1 MRQCTPV
8 SAQGHR
14 EMGIGAYEIYESDR
28 LEDDAIEARVAARAV
43 GSRAATLRIGMRPVM
58 CVVRAPVL

>member
-8 SAQGHR
+8 SVQGRR
-14 EMGIGAYEIYESDR
+14 EMGMGAYEIYDADR
-28 LEDDAIEARVAARAV
+28 LEDDAIEARVAAGAV
-43 GSRAATLRIGMRPVM
+43 GSGATALRIGMRPVM